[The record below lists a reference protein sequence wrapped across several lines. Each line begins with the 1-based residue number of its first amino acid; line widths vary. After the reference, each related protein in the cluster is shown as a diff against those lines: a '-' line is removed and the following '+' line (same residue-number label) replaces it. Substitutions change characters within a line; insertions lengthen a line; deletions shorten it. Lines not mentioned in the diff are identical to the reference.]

1 MPNDYPFV
9 SDVDSKWYFWLG
21 NGLQGPFDDYN
32 EAHFE
37 LTRLTEGSHGKED
50 TSQESS

>member
-9 SDVDSKWYFWLG
+9 SDVDNRWYFWLG

-32 EAHFE
+32 DAHTEMSQLLAEA
-37 LTRLTEGSHGKED
+37 HGKEEA
-50 TSQESS
+50 SKESH